1 MSRMYTMESFLSAI
15 GWLSLL
21 LGLII
26 LNFYGYYRQKSLP
39 ARWWFHSASFLIAG
53 VCCLKI
59 MIIAMLEMPIKT
71 SFQQFTYLLSWAASI
86 TLLFAAF
93 FYWQTTRQKSNSNPE
108 PSLPLPL
115 ASLFQ
120 AMEDWI
126 CIYDSDF
133 NLMSSNHQDYPLY
146 SVTELHHLPSFL
158 HQVNLLLSKEESTR
172 LHLFLNHLDAK
183 NALMD
188 IQLLLHP
195 FKSYMVLSKVLDHH
209 RIWVGTIM
217 LIHPAEKELSLIHSI
232 DTQNKQ
238 IEAYNQQR
246 QSSLLKLE
254 QFEFEKEK
262 DRLLQ
267 DLNLSIIRSIQHHI
281 HQIQR
286 LQENKSLAVNE
297 KRSAIARISEE
308 IGCLYK
314 QLRQTVRQMA
324 TKGE

>member
-1 MSRMYTMESFLSAI
+1 MSSMYTMESFLGAI

-21 LGLII
+21 FGLIT

-71 SFQQFTYLLSWAASI
+71 SFQQFTYLLSWAAMI

-93 FYWQTTRQKSNSNPE
+93 FYWQPTRQKNNSSPA
-108 PSLPLPL
+108 PSSPLPL

-133 NLMSSNHQDYPLY
+133 TLMNTNHQDYPLY

-158 HQVNLLLSKEESTR
+158 RQIEPLLSKKESTR
-172 LHLFLNHLDAK
+172 LHLFLKHLDTK
-183 NALMD
+183 NAFMD
-188 IQLLLHP
+188 LQLLLHP
-195 FKSYMVLSKVLDHH
+195 FQSYMILSKVLDHH
-209 RIWVGTIM
+209 HIWVGTIM
-217 LIHPAEKELSLIHSI
+217 LIHPAAKELSLIHSI

-238 IEAYNQQR
+238 IEAFNQQR
-246 QSSLLKLE
+246 QASLLKLE

-267 DLNLSIIRSIQHHI
+267 DINLSIIRNIQHHI

-286 LQENKSLAVNE
+286 LQENKALTVNE
-297 KRSAIARISEE
+297 KRKAIALISEE